1 MKKLLLLLTIFL
13 YASAS
18 QAQSGGPDGFG
29 YEWRDSNHP
38 QGPAYNWIDITTLP
52 DAVQVTGL
60 TDDNTSSLFS
70 MGFQFPYYWYTVSDY
85 KVGAN
90 GYIIFNNGICNSPF
104 PAIPAA
110 GGPNDYIAA
119 MATDLNFLGTGN
131 NAECWTWTN
140 LTDSVIISY
149 INVPFWFN
157 NTTTP
162 YVGLNTFQMILTS
175 VDSSITFQYLDQQ
188 GASAAVAD
196 FVTIG
201 IENNTGAIGLQ
212 HSTGIY
218 PPVNYAVKFYYPAAT
233 TLSIP
238 DASAQYNVN
247 ETSGGIFLS
256 QDGNPFY
263 MNSRVKNT
271 GNDTTAPFNV
281 NLRMLS
287 DLGITVVQENI
298 LTDTLLPGAGQDMVS
313 TLPFNPNTAGTYTF
327 RTTTAL
333 SGDVTIT
340 NNEKLS
346 EVIVVDTTVVDIPL
360 SYTGNSP
367 IPAGASISWSGGN
380 SGVGIEIVPPF
391 YPCFIRKL
399 EYFITDN
406 IDNTG
411 CYSLLY
417 DNTGPD
423 NGPGNLLDSTYL
435 DGQTQIIPGFWNTVT
450 LPTPIQIDSGSVFI
464 EWRMEGANIALGT
477 DNTPPIGNR
486 SYEILGGWSVY
497 RSRETEDPMIRAQ
510 VATTATAG
518 ITTSVSENFVGEFYP
533 SPATSRIALDLSLE
547 NSNKAVQFNMFN
559 IQGRLV
565 QTSSK
570 NVNGTQ
576 RVVLDVSAL
585 SPGVYICNIVAG
597 DSQYNR
603 KFIIQ

>member
-52 DAVQVTGL
+52 AAVQVTGL

-70 MGFQFPYYWYTVSDY
+70 MGFQFPYYWYTITDY

-104 PAIPAA
+104 PTIPAA

-119 MATDLNFLGTGN
+119 MASDLNFLGTGN
-131 NAECWTWTN
+131 NAECWTWSN
-140 LTDSVIISY
+140 QTDSVIISY

-175 VDSSITFQYLDQQ
+175 VDSSITFQYMLQQ
-188 GASAAVAD
+188 GTSAATAD

-212 HSTGIY
+212 HSTGVY
-218 PPVNYAVKFYYPAAT
+218 PPVNYAVKFYYPAT
-233 TLSIP
+233 SLLSIP

-256 QDGNPFY
+256 KDGDPFY

-271 GNDTTAPFNV
+271 GNDTAAPFNV
-281 NLRMLS
+281 NLRILS

-298 LTDTLLPGAGQDMVS
+298 LTDTLLPGDGQDMVA

-327 RTTTAL
+327 RTTTSL

-340 NNEKLS
+340 NNERLS
-346 EVIVVDTTVVDIPL
+346 EVIVVDTTVVDIAL
-360 SYTGNSP
+360 SYTGNAP
-367 IPAGASISWSGGN
+367 VPANASISWSGGN
-380 SGVGIEIVPPF
+380 SGVGVEIVPPF

-399 EYFITDN
+399 EYFIVANT
-406 IDNTG
+406 DNTG
-411 CYSLLY
+411 FYSLMY

-423 NGPGNLLDSTYL
+423 NGPGTLLDSTYL
-435 DGQTQIIPGFWNTVT
+435 DGQSQVIPGIWNTVT
-450 LPTPIQIDSGSVFI
+450 LPTPIRVDSGSVFI

-518 ITTSVSENFVGEFYP
+518 ITSTVTENFVGEFYP
-533 SPATSRIALDLSLE
+533 SPASSRIALDLSLE
-547 NSNKAVQFNMFN
+547 NANKAVQFNVFN
-559 IQGRLV
+559 IQGKMV
-565 QTSSK
+565 QSSSK

-585 SPGVYICNIVAG
+585 SPGVYICNIIAG
-597 DSQYNR
+597 DSRYNR